1 MEKTVLL
8 EMKHVSKLFPGVK
21 ALDDVHFETQ
31 AGEVHFLLGENG
43 AGKST
48 LIKILGGIHRA
59 DAGEIYINGV
69 PQNIAD
75 VNIAHQIGISVIHQ
89 ELALAPNLTV
99 AENIFMGEEPTSGF
113 LRFVDYKL
121 MNRKA
126 QEIFDQYNLPLNAE
140 APVEELTVAQQ
151 QMVEITRALSEK
163 PRLIVMD
170 EPTASLSDYEVRLL
184 FEAIRDLKRQGVGI
198 IYISHRMDELFEIA
212 DRVTVLRDGK
222 YVGTKNVSDTNRHEL
237 IRMMVGRELADMFAK
252 PDQKEGNILL
262 EVRHVSRGKKVRNCS
277 FALKRGEILG
287 FFGLVGAGRTEL
299 MRVVFGLDQPDTG
312 EILYEGQPLKARYPG
327 DVIAHKIAMVPEDRK
342 AQGAI
347 LMQDISFNITIAN
360 LKGIISGIRVNR
372 QAEKRVVDSLIE
384 KLRIRTPSAEQLVGH
399 LSGGNQQ
406 KVVFAKW
413 LATGP
418 DVLILDEPTRGV
430 DVGAKKEIYEIMK
443 QLVDE
448 GVSIIMISS
457 ELPEIINMSNRV
469 MTMYEGAITGVL
481 EGEAITKENILFHAT
496 KEGEAE

>member
-1 MEKTVLL
+1 MAKTVLL

-21 ALDDVHFETQ
+21 ALDDVHLEVQ

-48 LIKILGGIHRA
+48 LIKILGGIHQA
-59 DAGEIYINGV
+59 DAGEIYIDGA

-75 VNIAHQIGISVIHQ
+75 VNIAHHVGISVIHQ
-89 ELALAPNLTV
+89 ELALAPNMTV
-99 AENIFMGEEPTSGF
+99 AENIFMGEEPISGF

-121 MNRKA
+121 MNQQA
-126 QEIFDQYNLPLNAE
+126 QDILDQYNLPLSAE
-140 APVEELTVAQQ
+140 APVAELTVAQQ
-151 QMVEITRALSEK
+151 QMVEIARALSEQ

-184 FEAIRDLKRQGVGI
+184 FAAIRELKQRGVGI

-212 DRVTVLRDGK
+212 DRVTVLRDGQ
-222 YVGTKNVSDTNRHEL
+222 YVATKNVAETDRHEL

-252 PDQKEGNILL
+252 PEQKQGDTLL
-262 EVRHVSRGKKVRNCS
+262 EVRRISRGRKVRNCS
-277 FALKRGEILG
+277 FELKRGEILG

-299 MRVVFGLDQPDTG
+299 MRIVFGVDSPEAG
-312 EILYEGQPLKARYPG
+312 EILYEGRPVKAGYPG
-327 DVIAHKIAMVPEDRK
+327 DAIANKIAMVPEDRK
-342 AQGAI
+342 GQGAI
-347 LMQDISFNITIAN
+347 LMQDIAFNVTIAN
-360 LKGIISGIRVNR
+360 LKGIIRGIRVNR
-372 QAEKRVVDSLIE
+372 QAEQQVVGGLIE
-384 KLRIRTPSAEQLVGH
+384 KLRIRTPSAQQLVGN

-406 KVVFAKW
+406 KVVIAKW
-413 LATGP
+413 LATDP
-418 DVLILDEPTRGV
+418 AVLILDEPTRGV

-448 GVSIIMISS
+448 GVSIIMVSS

-469 MTMYEGAITGVL
+469 ITMYEGAITGVL
-481 EGEAITKENILFHAT
+481 EGQAITKENILFHAT